1 MARSISE
8 TVISIVGFVR
18 KSLLELE
25 NPTNAQ
31 DMQSY
36 MKSEMPFRGV
46 KSPDQKMIFREVVK
60 RYKFNSFKLY
70 ISVIEELWNAE
81 YREERYLA
89 ISLARKFRLYHTLE
103 ALDTYEMMIRTG
115 KWWDYVDAISANLIG
130 SLLVKYCEEMKLV
143 LKQWIADENIWI
155 RRSAIL
161 SQLRL
166 KEKTDKKMLYSFCK
180 KCLHE
185 ESFWIRKAIGW
196 ALREYSK
203 TDPNSVH
210 RFIQSHQEQMSN
222 LTKREASKYL
232 VIS

>member
-1 MARSISE
+1 
-8 TVISIVGFVR
+8 
-18 KSLLELE
+18 
-25 NPTNAQ
+25 
-31 DMQSY
+31 

-70 ISVIEELWNAE
+70 INVIEELWDAD
-81 YREERYLA
+81 YREERYIA

-115 KWWDYVDAISANLIG
+115 EWWDYVDAIAANLIG
-130 SLLVKYCEEMKLV
+130 SLLVKYSDEIKPL
-143 LKQWIADENIWI
+143 LKQWIVDENIWI

-166 KEKTDKKMLYSFCK
+166 KEQTDKKMLFSFCK

-185 ESFWIRKAIGW
+185 ESFWTRKAIGW

-203 TDPNSVH
+203 TEPNSVH
-210 RFIQSHQEQMSN
+210 RFIQSHQETMSN
-222 LTKREASKYL
+222 LTKREASRYL
-232 VIS
+232 IIS